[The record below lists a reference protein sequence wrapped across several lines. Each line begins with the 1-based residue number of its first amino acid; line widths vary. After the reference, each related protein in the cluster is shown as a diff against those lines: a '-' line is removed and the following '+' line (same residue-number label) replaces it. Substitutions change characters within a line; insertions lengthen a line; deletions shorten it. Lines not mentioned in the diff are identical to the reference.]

1 MVFKCARIFVYVMIA
16 LVSFSCSKK
25 DEQKKLFEM
34 IPSDHSGISFF
45 NKVEN
50 TQDFN
55 LFSYRNFFNGGG
67 VAIGDINNDGLPDV
81 YMTSNM
87 GSNKL
92 YLNKGNFKFEDIS
105 TTAGVEGSKAWST
118 GVVMA
123 DINADGL
130 LDIYVCNAGYIKGD
144 NRENELFIN
153 NGNLTFTEKAAA
165 YNLNENGY
173 TTHAAF
179 FDYDLD
185 GDLDAYILNNSFIPV
200 NTLNFS
206 NRRDLYAKDWPV
218 KDFIKGGGDKLLRND
233 SGVFTDVTEKAGVY
247 GSLIGFGLGITVGDI
262 NGDRYPDMYISND
275 FYERDYLYIN
285 QKDGTFKEDI
295 ENCMEHVSL
304 QSMGADMTDI
314 NNDGYPEIFVT
325 DMLPDDDYRLKTTS
339 LFDDYKIYNLKLERD
354 FYHQYM
360 QNTLQLNNKNNT
372 FSEIA
377 WYSGVAATD
386 WSWGALM
393 FDADNDGYK
402 DIYVCNGVYQDETN
416 QDFINF
422 FANDVVQK
430 MALTGKKEEMEKII
444 AEMPSN
450 PLVNKLYH
458 NNKDLTFADAGTAWG
473 IDQTSFSNGSA
484 YGDLDNDG
492 DLDLV
497 INNINQEAF
506 LYRNNSNELLHN
518 HYLKVSLKGTE
529 KNTYAV
535 GSKVT
540 AYVGKE
546 NINVELIPTRG
557 FQSSIDYTIVL
568 GLGKALSI
576 DSLVVSWPD
585 MTRSVFNNVSVDTT
599 LSIDYSRAIKTM
611 ERKIDI
617 NVLNDKTLFQEVT
630 SSFEAHHEDDFVD
643 FYEEGLLIKMLSREG
658 PKAATG
664 DVNLDGLEDIFIG
677 GAAGQSGALYFQTGK
692 GEFIK
697 SKNYFKRMPE
707 CEDTAA
713 AFFDLDGDGDLD
725 LVVGSGGNHF
735 QAGVMQMQNRIYL
748 NDGQGNFSER
758 EMILP
763 NSGMNT
769 SVIIPFDL
777 EHDGDTDLF
786 VGTRSIPKVY
796 GVSPSSYIYRNEG
809 KGRFVDVTTIYA
821 PALKSIGMITNA
833 KFIDVSGDKEP
844 ELVLTGEWMSPVI
857 LQMTSGKYEK
867 VSSNLDNYKGWWY
880 TVDSDDVDGDG
891 DQDLIL
897 GNRGENFFFSGSPEA
912 PAKLWVNDFD
922 NNGTVEKIVTR
933 SINGRD
939 MPVALKKELTD
950 QIVSLKKK
958 NLKHAEYARKSVQE
972 LFSPETIKATRV
984 LEANWFKS
992 SIAINQGNGN
1002 FEVKAL
1008 PKEVQFSCVS
1018 AICFQDLNHDGK
1030 KDLMLGGNFT
1040 GFMPQYAKLDASFGH
1055 TLINTGNGNF
1065 ELIDNT
1071 KSGFFIRGDARQMVP
1086 LTIDKKPNVLVTLN
1100 NQKPKLFVV
1109 KN

>member
-1 MVFKCARIFVYVMIA
+1 MMLKCVRKSVYMVIV
-16 LVSFSCSKK
+16 LLSFSCSKK
-25 DEQKKLFEM
+25 EEQKKLFEM
-34 IPSDHSGISFF
+34 ISLDHSGIDFF

-87 GSNKL
+87 GDNKL
-92 YLNKGNFKFEDIS
+92 YLNKGNLKFEDIS
-105 TTAGVEGSKAWST
+105 ASAGVEGTKAWST

-153 NGNLTFTEKAAA
+153 NGNLTFTERAAA

-218 KDFIKGGGDKLLRND
+218 KDFIKGGGDRLLRND
-233 SGVFTDVTEKAGVY
+233 NGVFTDVTEKAGVY

-360 QNTLQLNNKNNT
+360 QNTLQYNNKNNT

-393 FDADNDGYK
+393 FDADNDGFK

-458 NNKDLTFADAGTAWG
+458 NNKDLTFEDAGKSWG
-473 IDQTSFSNGSA
+473 LDEPSFSNGSA

-497 INNINQEAF
+497 INNVNQQAF
-506 LYRNNSNELLHN
+506 VYKNNSNELLHN

-529 KNTYAV
+529 KNTFAV
-535 GSKVT
+535 GAKVS

-546 NINVELIPTRG
+546 NINLELIPTRG
-557 FQSSIDYTIVL
+557 FQSSVDYTMVL
-568 GLGKALSI
+568 GLGKASSI
-576 DSLVVSWPD
+576 DSLVINWPD
-585 MTRSVFNNVSVDTT
+585 KTRSIVNHVTIDTT
-599 LSIDYSRAIKTM
+599 LVIDYKNITRTAGKFEKVNAENDQS
-611 ERKIDI
+611 
-617 NVLNDKTLFQEVT
+617 VLQEVT
-630 SSFEAHHEDDFVD
+630 ASFDTHHEDDFVD

-658 PKAATG
+658 PKSAIG
-664 DVNLDGLEDIFIG
+664 DVNKDGRDDIFIG
-677 GAAGQSGALYFQTGK
+677 GASGQSGALYLQNAK
-692 GEFIK
+692 GEFVK
-697 SKNYFKRMPE
+697 SKNIFKRIFE

-713 AFFDLDGDGDLD
+713 AFFDLDSDGDLD
-725 LVVGSGGNHF
+725 LVVSSGGNHF
-735 QAGVMQMQNRIYL
+735 PTGVLQMQNRVFL
-748 NDGQGNFSER
+748 NDGAGKFSER

-763 NSGMNT
+763 MSGLNT
-769 SVIIPFDL
+769 SVILPFDL
-777 EHDGDTDLF
+777 EHDGDMDLF

-809 KGRFVDVTTIYA
+809 RGRFLDVTSIYA
-821 PALKSIGMITNA
+821 PALKNIGMITNA
-833 KFIDVSGDKEP
+833 KFIDVSGDKEL
-844 ELVLTGEWMSPVI
+844 ELVLTGEWMSPTI
-857 LQMTSGKYEK
+857 LQLKGGKFEK
-867 VSSNLDNYKGWWY
+867 LSSTLDNYKGWWY

-897 GNRGENFFFSGSPEA
+897 GNRGENFCFSGTSEA

-922 NNGTVEKIVTR
+922 SNGTVEKIVTR

-950 QIVSLKKK
+950 QVVSLKKK
-958 NLKHAEYARKSVQE
+958 NLKYAEYAKKSIQE
-972 LFSPETIKATRV
+972 LFSPEAIKSTSV

-1002 FEVKAL
+1002 FDVKAL

-1018 AICFQDLNHDGK
+1018 AICFQDLNHDGR
-1030 KDLMLGGNFT
+1030 KDLILGGNFT
-1040 GFMPQYAKLDASFGH
+1040 GFMPQYSKLDASFGH
-1055 TLINTGNGNF
+1055 TLINTGKGNF
-1065 ELIDNT
+1065 EWLENS
-1071 KSGFFIRGDARQMVP
+1071 KSGFFIKGDVRQIVP
-1086 LTIDKKPNVLVTLN
+1086 ITAGNKNNILVTLN
-1100 NQKPKLFVV
+1100 NQKAKLFVV